1 MHKGTFCPLNLCSAL
16 KLENLF
22 NITEATHPQRG
33 SLLAQ
38 RSRTEWVINARN
50 SAVLSNPAQPAAAHV
65 KGWGGRELHIP
76 LPGSGG
82 GKEPLSQPGGG
93 QGENSKP
100 PPTHPLWKQLCNEK
114 EDRNM
119 KAKGKNELFG
129 KMKVK
134 KGKLSETKRALC
146 FLQLWCRDQSTAK
159 PKPMVEQTGEVCQAA
174 AFLHGKRR
182 RRRRKGF
189 CCPMERLEAI
199 RHTVLTQSRCFI
211 HSY

>member
-1 MHKGTFCPLNLCSAL
+1 MPEIVLCSATL
-16 KLENLF
+16 
-22 NITEATHPQRG
+22 P
-33 SLLAQ
+33 SLLLPM
-38 RSRTEWVINARN
+38 SRAGGGGSSTSPCLVLGGEGAPFPARGR
-50 SAVLSNPAQPAAAHV
+50 A
-65 KGWGGRELHIP
+65 GREF
-76 LPGSGG
+76 
-82 GKEPLSQPGGG
+82 KA
-93 QGENSKP
+93 P

-114 EDRNM
+114 EDRNT

>member
-93 QGENSKP
+93 QGENSKAP
-100 PPTHPLWKQLCNEK
+100 PPTHCGSSFVM
-114 EDRNM
+114 R
-119 KAKGKNELFG
+119 
-129 KMKVK
+129 K
-134 KGKLSETKRALC
+134 KTE
-146 FLQLWCRDQSTAK
+146 
-159 PKPMVEQTGEVCQAA
+159 
-174 AFLHGKRR
+174 
-182 RRRRKGF
+182 
-189 CCPMERLEAI
+189 I
-199 RHTVLTQSRCFI
+199 
-211 HSY
+211 

>member
-1 MHKGTFCPLNLCSAL
+1 MPEIVLCSATL
-16 KLENLF
+16 
-22 NITEATHPQRG
+22 P
-33 SLLAQ
+33 SLLLPM
-38 RSRTEWVINARN
+38 SRAGGGGSST
-50 SAVLSNPAQPAAAHV
+50 SPCLVL
-65 KGWGGRELHIP
+65 
-76 LPGSGG
+76 GG
-82 GKEPLSQPGGG
+82 GKEPLSQPEGG